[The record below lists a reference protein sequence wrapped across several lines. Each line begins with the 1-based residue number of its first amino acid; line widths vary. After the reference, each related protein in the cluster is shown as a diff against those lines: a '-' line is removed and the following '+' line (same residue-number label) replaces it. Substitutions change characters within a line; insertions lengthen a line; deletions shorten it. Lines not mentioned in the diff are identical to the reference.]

1 MWVISRKKL
10 VEAAARHGDL
20 DGALDAWYKL
30 TKQANWTCIAD
41 VRLLFSRAD
50 VAGKC
55 TVFNIKG
62 NTYRLIAWIDY
73 RSQKV
78 FIRHILTHAEYDKEE
93 WKNDCSGD

>member
-1 MWVISRKKL
+1 M
-10 VEAAARHGDL
+10 
-20 DGALDAWYKL
+20 
-30 TKQANWTCIAD
+30 
-41 VRLLFSRAD
+41 
-50 VAGKC
+50 
-55 TVFNIKG
+55 FNIKG